1 MARSLLS
8 LLHAPSLSEPH
19 PGFCSSFFLITF
31 LQLVGKPPPSRIMC
45 LHHVGLG
52 EKYFSILSL
61 LNAGE
66 NAQGFS
72 LFAQVERER
81 EREKMLN
88 MACWLLRMGRVGAVT
103 AKYGEKSVYFD
114 LGDISNTTGKWDLYG
129 NDEPNRYN
137 GLQVH
142 TH

>member
-1 MARSLLS
+1 
-8 LLHAPSLSEPH
+8 
-19 PGFCSSFFLITF
+19 
-31 LQLVGKPPPSRIMC
+31 
-45 LHHVGLG
+45 
-52 EKYFSILSL
+52 
-61 LNAGE
+61 
-66 NAQGFS
+66 
-72 LFAQVERER
+72 
-81 EREKMLN
+81 MLN

-142 TH
+142 THYSRILLELRPGSIAFLFFEACLERLVVALFRF

>member
-1 MARSLLS
+1 MLVRI
-8 LLHAPSLSEPH
+8 
-19 PGFCSSFFLITF
+19 PGDFL
-31 LQLVGKPPPSRIMC
+31 C
-45 LHHVGLG
+45 LH
-52 EKYFSILSL
+52 KWR
-61 LNAGE
+61 
-66 NAQGFS
+66 
-72 LFAQVERER
+72 ERER